1 LLVGHVQKK
10 KNRIDAKLV
19 CNVVGVFNWTGD
31 TQNEIHSLWWK
42 LRLPWL
48 KRTIDRPE
56 ILIRNSNIG
65 IYFKHLVM
73 SLLCMNNIKLN

>member
-42 LRLPWL
+42 LRLTWL
-48 KRTIDRPE
+48 KRIIDKPKFSYVTP
-56 ILIRNSNIG
+56 ILV
-65 IYFKHLVM
+65 FV
-73 SLLCMNNIKLN
+73 LNTCYESIVCE